1 MEKIYGNIPRMENNM
16 LVSELESKLAKLPQ
30 NAQVKIRVG
39 DSTPTEIKEIMYED
53 DVYDVYTD
61 FPETLT
67 LIG

>member
-1 MEKIYGNIPRMENNM
+1 M

-39 DSTPTEIKEIMYED
+39 DSLPTEIKEIMYED
-53 DVYDVYTD
+53 DVYDVYID

>member
-1 MEKIYGNIPRMENNM
+1 M

>member
-1 MEKIYGNIPRMENNM
+1 M

-39 DSTPTEIKEIMYED
+39 DNLPAEIKEIMYED
-53 DVYDVYTD
+53 DVYDVYNN

-67 LIG
+67 LVG